1 MMTNKETAE
10 RRRLLKRAKRRSIKH
25 LERKLT
31 SREIASLRHIAWWL
45 SQPVPPLMQGDLS
58 L

>member
-1 MMTNKETAE
+1 LMMTNKETAE

-31 SREIASLRHIAWWL
+31 SREIASLRHIA
-45 SQPVPPLMQGDLS
+45 MQGDLS

>member
-31 SREIASLRHIAWWL
+31 SREIASLRHILTFA
-45 SQPVPPLMQGDLS
+45 MQGDLS